1 MGHNEASAAGRKAR
15 LKGGSHDGEA
25 VWVRVNNGR
34 RQPVLYLQKR
44 ISIADEK
51 ALRIDDRIA
60 WKPPEEM
67 YELLDGG
74 YVYKRTVYYKPINDI
89 GAQNE

>member
-1 MGHNEASAAGRKAR
+1 MDYNEASAAGRKAR
-15 LKGGSHDGEA
+15 LKGGSYDGEA

-51 ALRIDDRIA
+51 ALRRDARIA
-60 WKPPEEM
+60 WKPPEEV
-67 YELLDGG
+67 YELIEGE
-74 YVYKRTVYYKPINDI
+74 YVYKHTVYYKPII
-89 GAQNE
+89 GYQNE